1 MTTTIRLRTDDDL
14 PACAAVLAAVHTG
27 DGYPVDWP
35 ADPGRWLSP
44 GSLLGAWVAVDGA
57 GRAGSGVVAH
67 IALCAPGDGDLAPGL
82 WSRHSGTPSSGTAV
96 VSRLFVAPGARG
108 RNLGER
114 LLAGAAEHAA
124 RLGLHPVL
132 DVVES
137 DRAAAALYERLGW
150 RRLAATGQRW
160 ASGRTVTLLSY
171 AA

>member
-1 MTTTIRLRTDDDL
+1 MTTTIRPRTDDDL
-14 PACAAVLAAVHTG
+14 PACVHALAAVHEK

-35 ADPGRWLSP
+35 ADPGEWLSP
-44 GSLLGAWVAVDGA
+44 VSALGAWVAVHE
-57 GRAGSGVVAH
+57 GVPVGH

-82 WSRHSGTPSSGTAV
+82 WARDSGEPSSGTAV

-108 RNLGER
+108 RNLGAL
-114 LLAGAAEHAA
+114 LLAGAVEYAA
-124 RLGLHPVL
+124 RLGLRPVL

-150 RRLAATGQRW
+150 RRLAATEQRW